1 MSFAFIQFSAGFENE
16 HSRINHTERSGT
28 SRVSIMHLRWPL
40 LSVQTCVRHRFEL
53 TPKRRR
59 HDAPPADTRLCGR
72 RREKTCE
79 YGVRK
84 RSITPARTPLTALL
98 SDTPL
103 RRPQV
108 KLTALA
114 DSQHGC
120 VDHASLGMINASL
133 ARAVIPDAAFVV
145 RVAPATQLPHKPPP
159 SARALAAAPQ
169 CFFDPHLPGAID
181 ALARGRAGCRTLT
194 WP

>member
-16 HSRINHTERSGT
+16 HSQINHTERSGT
-28 SRVSIMHLRWPL
+28 RGIGTKHLRWPM
-40 LSVQTCVRHRFEL
+40 LSVQTCVRRRFEL

-59 HDAPPADTRLCGR
+59 HDAPSADTRLCGR
-72 RREKTCE
+72 RREKACE

-84 RSITPARTPLTALL
+84 RSIAPARTPLTALL

-114 DSQHGC
+114 DS
-120 VDHASLGMINASL
+120 
-133 ARAVIPDAAFVV
+133 
-145 RVAPATQLPHKPPP
+145 
-159 SARALAAAPQ
+159 
-169 CFFDPHLPGAID
+169 
-181 ALARGRAGCRTLT
+181 
-194 WP
+194 